1 MKTNKS
7 FWSVVVLCALAS
19 HALASPPYV
28 NYQGLL
34 NGANG
39 QPLPT
44 GNYTMEFSIYSQAQ
58 GGAPVW
64 GPFLFDGSVG
74 AGHGPVVPVANGHFN
89 VIIGPLDT
97 AGNSIVNVFGTAD
110 RFIEMRVNGGNPILP
125 RQQFLSTPYAFAV
138 SNSKYELTSD
148 SLTVKSNNVIVFG
161 DSSAPAANGAIR
173 SLATNLTVSGAGTNA
188 NSRKITLDGDV
199 LIAGAS
205 AAAPS
210 LSVSGETVLNGMNN
224 IGNAT
229 ISGTLYATSLSDGT
243 STTRAVSD
251 LIRERPP
258 VVITINTNHPTNPN
272 FWKVFPLDLAPY
284 LNSPGGLT
292 LRFIMES
299 ETDPNY
305 GLLFAEEKIALQPS
319 GLVAGNPTD
328 YPNKIKGRILQLAG
342 DHTGEWNFVLGDG
355 SASDLFNPWLWVH
368 AYDFYPGSLHG
379 GANAAPVQTGPERL
393 WIWLAVH
400 PDVSLRMIIYDR

>member
-1 MKTNKS
+1 MERNKS
-7 FWSVVVLCALAS
+7 FWWITVLCAIACN
-19 HALASPPYV
+19 ALAAPPYV

-34 NGANG
+34 NAANG

-44 GNYTMEFSIYSQAQ
+44 GNYNMEFRIYDQAL
-58 GGAPVW
+58 GGTVVW
-64 GPFLFDGSVG
+64 GPFLFDGNNG
-74 AGHGPVVPVANGHFN
+74 AGHGPAVPVANGHFY

-97 AGNSIVNVFGTAD
+97 ASNSIANVFGTSN

-161 DSSAPAANGAIR
+161 DR
-173 SLATNLTVSGAGTNA
+173 SLPAVNGSIQSLSSNLTVSGAGTNA

-210 LSVSGETVLNGMNN
+210 LSVSGETLLSGMNN
-224 IGNAT
+224 IGNAS

-243 STTRAVSD
+243 TTRAVSD
-251 LIRERPP
+251 LVREKPP
-258 VVITINTNHPTNPN
+258 VVITVNTNHPTNPG

-284 LNSPGGLT
+284 LNSLGGLT
-292 LRFIMES
+292 IRLIMQN

-305 GLLFAEEKIALQPS
+305 GLLLAEEKIALQPP
-319 GLVAGNPTD
+319 GLIIGNPTD
-328 YPNKIKGRILQLAG
+328 YPNKVWGRVLQIAG
-342 DHTGEWNFVLGDG
+342 DHTSEWNFVLGDG
-355 SASDLFNPWLWVH
+355 GASELFNPWLWVH

-379 GANAAPVQTGPERL
+379 GANAAPVQTGAERL
-393 WIWLAVH
+393 WIWIAVH
-400 PDVSLRMIIYDR
+400 PDVSLRMVIYDR